1 MPSPRARTRKHK
13 PKDTAAVQPPAP
25 VAAPVDPAQFVH
37 LLALSFAALFLELM
51 VIRWVPCVIR
61 LVAYYANLLLIS
73 SFLGLGIGAMVSAR
87 GWRLFRW
94 FPVALAA
101 YVAAVLLCRRVV
113 MPGSASEVRFYLLE
127 IRALGYG
134 VLVLIFALNAALFVP
149 LGERIGSL
157 FRELPP
163 LRAYAWDLAGSLL
176 GTLAFG
182 LFSLRFFSPAAGFAI
197 VMGVYL
203 ALVRGWR
210 LRVVTGVLFAG
221 ALLAVILSGERGARW
236 SPYY

>member
-13 PKDTAAVQPPAP
+13 HKDMDTAAAPPAP
-25 VAAPVDPAQFVH
+25 AGTAPIDPAKFVH

-73 SFLGLGIGAMVSAR
+73 SFLGLGIGVMVSGR
-87 GWRLFRW
+87 GSRLFRW

-101 YVAAVLLCRRVV
+101 YVGAVLLCRRVV
-113 MPGSASEVRFYLLE
+113 MPGTASEVRFYLV
-127 IRALGYG
+127 AVQAVGYG

-210 LRVVTGVLFAG
+210 LRIVSGVLFAG
-221 ALLAVILSGERGARW
+221 TLLAVILSGEPGARW
-236 SPYY
+236 S